1 MTKVLDAPPPICTI
15 AEPALGAAAAI
26 IVTPNRHFLLQ
37 LRDAKLGIW
46 YPGSWSLFGGS
57 IEPDETPGEALRRE
71 LIEEIDWAPREIRY
85 FTQIA
90 WDFARWGL
98 GIKLRYTFEVPI
110 AHAEVAGLVLREG
123 QAMRLFSAAEVLQ
136 LPRLAPYDDHAL
148 RMYIEEMPIGLGRRK
163 L

>member
-1 MTKVLDAPPPICTI
+1 MDRLSRTKRLARRY
-15 AEPALGAAAAI
+15 AA
-26 IVTPNRHFLLQ
+26 
-37 LRDAKLGIW
+37 
-46 YPGSWSLFGGS
+46 SLS
-57 IEPDETPGEALRRE
+57 RRSTGP
-71 LIEEIDWAPREIRY
+71 PREIRY